1 MKRLRRATA
10 TLLATVLLSLPLTGC
25 QGGCNDPMGALFK
38 TALGVGAAVGTY
50 YLIDQVTD

>member
-10 TLLATVLLSLPLTGC
+10 TILAATVLSLPLSGC
-25 QGGCNDPMGALFK
+25 QQGADPCGALFK
-38 TALGVGAAVGTY
+38 TALGVAAAVGTY